1 MLKTFSEG
9 ISTGT
14 DSFQA
19 SLSRRLVWRGYR
31 KEVDILTIP
40 EEFRTTAQHRLVEI
54 DPEKIKKIPGY
65 QRTAKQKE
73 IMRDVGK
80 GKKEEAFL
88 REIARGRK
96 EGDWSRFKVNLTW
109 MVSFPGLYQLA
120 QPKKA
125 MISEA
130 EVEKIENDLQIG
142 RAAIGRAVSKA
153 ATRQMLT
160 QLEAKIMKRIALRV
174 PMRVKILWPKAEVAK
189 KGEYYHKDKG
199 WY

>member
-14 DSFQA
+14 ELFQD
-19 SLSRRLVWRGYR
+19 LPQRLVWRGYR
-31 KEVDILTIP
+31 SEADILRIP
-40 EEFRTTAQHRLVEI
+40 EEYRTAVQQRLVET

-73 IMRDVGK
+73 IMRGVGK
-80 GKKEEAFL
+80 GKKMESLL
-88 REIARGRK
+88 REIAGGRK
-96 EGDWSRFKVNLTW
+96 EGEWSRFKVLGTW
-109 MVSFPGLYQLA
+109 VVSFPGLKDLA

-125 MISEA
+125 TIAET

-142 RAAIGRAVSKA
+142 RAAIGIAVSKA

-174 PMRVKILWPKAEVAK
+174 PMRMKILWPKAEVAN

>member
-1 MLKTFSEG
+1 MTLKSFSEG

-14 DSFQA
+14 DSFQTD
-19 SLSRRLVWRGYR
+19 LSQRLVWRGYR
-31 KEVDILTIP
+31 READILKIP
-40 EEFRTTAQHRLVEI
+40 EEYRTAAQQKMVET
-54 DPEKIKKIPGY
+54 DPEKIKKIPTY
-65 QRTAKQKE
+65 QQTAKQKE
-73 IMRDVGK
+73 IMRDLAKGK
-80 GKKEEAFL
+80 GREALL
-88 REIARGRK
+88 REITAGRK
-96 EGDWSRFKVNLTW
+96 EGDWSRFKVLGTW
-109 MVSFPGLYQLA
+109 VVSFPGLKNLA

-125 MISEA
+125 TIAET
-130 EVEKIENDLQIG
+130 EVEKIENDLQVG

-174 PMRVKILWPKAEVAK
+174 PMRMKILWPKTAEA